1 MSVNSYRK
9 IFCNS
14 SYLLLSSFF
23 VLGSMEYGLLIYNS
37 EGSDNLPARLCYFL
51 SSVKA
56 EKPIGRQSNLMIFVA
71 FDG

>member
-1 MSVNSYRK
+1 MEQ
-9 IFCNS
+9 
-14 SYLLLSSFF
+14 FF
-23 VLGSMEYGLLIYNS
+23 VLGSMDYGWILLIYNS